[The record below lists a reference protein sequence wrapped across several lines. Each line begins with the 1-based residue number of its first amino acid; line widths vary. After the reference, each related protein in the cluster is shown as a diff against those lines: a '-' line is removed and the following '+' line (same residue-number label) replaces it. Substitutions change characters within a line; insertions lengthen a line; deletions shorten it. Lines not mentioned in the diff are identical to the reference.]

1 MDELDLDIALDIM
14 QLKIKEYL
22 KNKTG
27 LSKQEFI
34 EGLKQLVE
42 EKDKLYDLDDETID
56 KVYNLYLEEIKKE
69 EK

>member
-22 KNKTG
+22 KNKDG
-27 LSKQEFI
+27 LNKQEFI
-34 EGLKQLVE
+34 EGLKKLVE

-56 KVYNLYLEEIKKE
+56 KAYNQYLKEIKKE